1 MADKEEI
8 RNALAH
14 IQPHEREIW
23 FRMGGA
29 LKSELGD
36 DGFEIWDRWSQ
47 IDAKGYNANVAQNT
61 WKSIEAGHVNIES
74 LFYEARR
81 AGYEPD
87 QPYTPPSPEEQK
99 ARDEQRRIAEQQA
112 QQERAREQA
121 EAKVRAQERW
131 DNAKPANPKHPYL
144 VAKGITSPAVIGV
157 LRQDGNQLLIPM
169 RKNKE
174 ITMLQAIGPNGFKSF
189 DKGGELVGSA
199 FLIGHPSQ
207 ATAERGVLIAE
218 GFATAASL
226 HQATGQPVLAAFTAY
241 NLKNVAE
248 SLKDKMLDIPVTF
261 CADNDSNGVGIR
273 YADES
278 AEIMGNRAQAI
289 MPEFTDRDF
298 AAYRQK
304 HGPEAIP
311 SDFNDLAQVRG
322 LDALREM
329 IVDQQQEHQQEKQ
342 PAQLGPGHA
351 VGNDSGMPEA
361 PAPSTPTPVSV
372 FGAQE
377 QNRIEP
383 DLEQQIV
390 KAPTQAAAEL
400 QQGVDQ
406 APGEPR
412 APETSEAAEIA
423 LKKPVLDPEQPI
435 ITDTPTQVAAE
446 QQQGDDQAPA
456 APSAQEAPEVPEIAL
471 KKPILDLAYKA
482 PPDGLEVRYLFV
494 DGRYVDADN
503 GVTTIFQDKGKY
515 LATTKQDIQ
524 TVHDMVEVAKAKE
537 WDKLKLSGTPEFKRL
552 MYIEAESQGI
562 KTRGYQPTPADL
574 AMVNRRLEERSLNQV
589 QPELGQVQ
597 EIVPGQGKDRAV
609 QDPDR
614 MAGILINHGEAPY
627 LNDEKNKDSYFVTL
641 GQGDTERTI
650 WGVGLHTAIEESQA
664 KAGDHISLKNL
675 GQVPVEVKQP
685 VYSDDGKTVIGHE
698 YVQAHRNAWAIG
710 VSENEQG
717 KSQNSDNAVPEK
729 SNTQAVSAADRLVA
743 QNELPTEALI
753 ETSPKADIDSDVRM
767 RDIGSQSIPSEVKI
781 AADQMRASQSAD
793 KGVAVRPGFLGRL
806 NPASQAKFRYLQ
818 HMAAQVV
825 SYMRHDRREDAHRNF
840 DTNMEKA
847 VHGTTL
853 NVPEPMKER
862 TAPTIQPEQ
871 QQKQERG
878 RDQQQEMTLER

>member
-1 MADKEEI
+1 MTDKDEI
-8 RNALAH
+8 RNALDH
-14 IQPHEREIW
+14 IKPQEREIW

-29 LKSELGD
+29 LKTELGE
-36 DGFEIWDRWSQ
+36 DGFEIWDTWAQ
-47 IDAKGYNANVAQNT
+47 KDPEGYNANASKAT
-61 WKSIEAGHVNIES
+61 WKSMKPGRVHIES
-74 LFYEARR
+74 LYFEARR
-81 AGYEPD
+81 SGW
-87 QPYTPPSPEEQK
+87 QPGKEFTPPSPQEKAAQAEQRRLAEQK
-99 ARDEQRRIAEQQA
+99 ALEERV
-112 QQERAREQA
+112 QEAA
-121 EAKVRAQERW
+121 EAKARAQERW
-131 DNAKPANPKHPYL
+131 DKAKPANPKHPYL
-144 VAKGITSPAVIGV
+144 VAKGITSAAVIGT
-157 LRQDGNQLLIPM
+157 LRQDGNQLLVPM
-169 RKNKE
+169 RQNKE

-207 ATAERGVLIAE
+207 ATTERGVLVAE

-248 SLKDKMLDIPVTF
+248 SLKDKMPDIPVTF

-273 YADES
+273 YAEES
-278 AEIMGNRAQAI
+278 AEIMGDRAQAI

-298 AAYRQK
+298 AEYRQK

-322 LDALREM
+322 LDALREI
-329 IVDQQQEHQQEKQ
+329 IVDQQQEHQQEKL
-342 PAQLGPGHA
+342 PAQLGPGQA
-351 VGNDSGMPEA
+351 VGNDSGMPEV

-377 QNRIEP
+377 QNRIEL

-406 APGEPR
+406 APDEPR
-412 APETSEAAEIA
+412 APETPEATEIA
-423 LKKPVLDPEQPI
+423 LKKSVLDPEQPI

-456 APSAQEAPEVPEIAL
+456 APSVQEAPEVPEIAL
-471 KKPILDLAYKA
+471 KKPVLDLAYKA

-589 QPELGQVQ
+589 QPELEQVQ

-609 QDPDR
+609 QDSDR

-627 LNDEKNKDSYFVTL
+627 QNDEKNKDSYFVTL

-650 WGVGLHTAIEESQA
+650 WGVGLRTAIEESQA

-685 VYSDDGKTVIGHE
+685 VYADDGKTVIGHE
-698 YVQAHRNAWAIG
+698 YVQTHRNAWTIG
-710 VSENEQG
+710 VSENELE
-717 KSQNSDNAVPEK
+717 KSQDSDNAVPEK

-781 AADQMRASQSAD
+781 AADQMRASQSTD

-818 HMAAQVV
+818 HMAHQVV

-840 DTNMEKA
+840 NTNMEKA

-862 TAPTIQPEQ
+862 TPQTIQQEQ
-871 QQKQERG
+871 QKPDRQ